1 MSNKVEEPTF
11 DGNFLKTFIKD
22 AVLYAKMIDPLFA
35 VVTAD
40 DQKCLICD
48 KIIESGSTIRN
59 MRCDH
64 VFHEMCIV
72 NHYDNVKEECPVCHH
87 DTLIQIEIPDDE

>member
-1 MSNKVEEPTF
+1 MSNKVEKPTF

-40 DQKCLICD
+40 DQ
-48 KIIESGSTIRN
+48 N
-59 MRCDH
+59 A
-64 VFHEMCIV
+64 
-72 NHYDNVKEECPVCHH
+72 
-87 DTLIQIEIPDDE
+87 